1 DARTAH
7 FAVDTEERAAVM
19 DSLILCKFLR
29 GVFVDFYEEA
39 AQLLSAVT
47 GWSVGAADLESV
59 GHRIVNLRKAFNIR
73 EGWKPTDDT
82 LPERFFREALDEG
95 PSAGAQLSRQQLGE
109 MIRSYN
115 RARGWSPDGFLDE
128 ATQSEIARDLALGRE
143 ARA

>member
-1 DARTAH
+1 MHAWRCAS
-7 FAVDTEERAAVM
+7 M
-19 DSLILCKFLR
+19 DSVGAQSAKVA
-29 GVFVDFYEEA
+29 GAAADGSTEEA

-47 GWSVGAADLESV
+47 GWNLDAAELESV

-82 LPERFFREALDEG
+82 LPERFFRESLDEG
-95 PSAGAQLSRQQLGE
+95 PSAGAQLSRRQLGE